1 MINQIN
7 KLPKNISML
16 IAAGEV
22 VENPVSIIKEL
33 VENSVDANS
42 KKIII
47 EIIDGGKKLISITD
61 DGDGINP
68 QDIDMAF
75 ERHATSK
82 LKTKEEIYSI
92 KTLGFRGEALPS
104 IASVSEMSIKSNTN
118 DDQNGMMI
126 EIISGIKKKIR
137 PVNHRKGTTVLVKK
151 LFFSTPAR
159 LKFLK
164 TDNYESLLIKRIVQK
179 LALCNYEVDFD
190 LTINNKKAILTKS
203 DKSNDKKKKLEKR
216 VSSLLGPE
224 FIDNSIFINEISEHF
239 KFKGYLGIPTFHHSN
254 TNNQF
259 LFVNGRVV
267 QDKSMNV
274 IFKVAYRDFMSYDRF
289 PQLVLFIE
297 CPQNEVDVN
306 VHPSK
311 NEMRFRN
318 LNYLRSKI
326 LKVFKSNLITA
337 GHRASTINTVKAI
350 EKFSF
355 KSNQKTFLQLKD
367 EKFADETL
375 NNLNHS
381 YDKNNLDEPDE
392 ENPSL
397 FPLGYA
403 KSQFHKTYIIS
414 ETDQGIII
422 IDQHAAHER
431 LVYERLKKDFFE
443 KKIKT
448 QILLIPVV
456 IDIDSSVMKNLEKK
470 LQYVSEYGVK
480 IEIFGKTSVIVREL
494 PHILA
499 NCNVKKLV
507 TDLIEEVVETDD
519 LKSVESE
526 INKICSKMACHGSI
540 RAGRDLQVDEM
551 NDLLRKMESTPF
563 SGQCNHGRPTYVEL
577 KIDDIEKLFGRK

>member
-1 MINQIN
+1 MNKIKILPDEIINQ
-7 KLPKNISML
+7 

-22 VENPVSIIKEL
+22 LDRPSSAVKEL
-33 VENSVDANS
+33 VENSIDANS
-42 KKIII
+42 KKISVFVR
-47 EIIDGGKKLISITD
+47 DGGKTEIIVTD
-61 DGDGINP
+61 DGDGISK
-68 QDIDMAF
+68 QELELAVT
-75 ERHATSK
+75 RHATSK
-82 LKTKEEIYSI
+82 LNEKKIDTLSF
-92 KTLGFRGEALPS
+92 LGFRGEALPS
-104 IASVSEMSIKSNTN
+104 IGSVSEMSIKSNIN
-118 DDQNGMMI
+118 EDQNGMMI
-126 EIISGIKKKIR
+126 EIIAGIKKKIR
-137 PVNHRKGTTVLVKK
+137 PVNHRKGTTVSVKK

-164 TDNYESLLIKRIVQK
+164 TDNYESLLIKRIIQK
-179 LALCNYEVDFD
+179 LALCNYDIDFD

-203 DKSNDKKKKLEKR
+203 HKNCDKKEKFKRR
-216 VSSLLGPE
+216 VTTLLGSE
-224 FIDNSIFINEISEHF
+224 FIENSIFIDETSENF
-239 KFKGYLGIPTFHHSN
+239 KFKGYIGIPTFHHSN

-289 PQLVLFIE
+289 PQLILFIE
-297 CPQNEVDVN
+297 CPQDEVDVN

-326 LKVFKSNLITA
+326 LKVFQSNLITA
-337 GHRASTINTVKAI
+337 GHRASTLNTLKAV

-367 EKFADETL
+367 EKFNDENL
-375 NNLNHS
+375 NNLSHS
-381 YDKNNLDEPDE
+381 SDNNNIDKQDK
-392 ENPSL
+392 ENSSL

-403 KSQFHKTYIIS
+403 KSQFHKTYIMS
-414 ETDQGIII
+414 ETNEGIII

-431 LVYERLKKDFFE
+431 LVYEKLKKDFFE

-456 IDIDSSVMKNLEKK
+456 IDVDSSIIENLEKK
-470 LQYVSEYGVK
+470 LQLVSEYGVK

-507 TDLIEEVVETDD
+507 IDLIEEVLETNDS
-519 LKSVESE
+519 KSVENE
-526 INKICSKMACHGSI
+526 INKICSRMACHGSI

-577 KIDDIEKLFGRK
+577 KIGDIEKLFGRK

>member
-1 MINQIN
+1 MNKIKILPDEIINQ
-7 KLPKNISML
+7 

-22 VENPVSIIKEL
+22 LDRPSSAVKEL
-33 VENSVDANS
+33 VENSIDANS
-42 KKIII
+42 KKISVFVR
-47 EIIDGGKKLISITD
+47 DGGKTEIIVTD
-61 DGDGINP
+61 DGDGISK
-68 QDIDMAF
+68 QELELAVT
-75 ERHATSK
+75 RHATSK
-82 LKTKEEIYSI
+82 LNEKKIDTLSF
-92 KTLGFRGEALPS
+92 LGFRGEALPS
-104 IASVSEMSIKSNTN
+104 IGSVSEMSIKSNIN
-118 DDQNGMMI
+118 EDQNGMMI
-126 EIISGIKKKIR
+126 EIIAGIKKKIR
-137 PVNHRKGTTVLVKK
+137 PVNHRKGTTVSVKK

-164 TDNYESLLIKRIVQK
+164 TDNYESLLIKRIIQK
-179 LALCNYEVDFD
+179 LALCNYDIDFD

-203 DKSNDKKKKLEKR
+203 DKNCDEKEKFKRR
-216 VSSLLGPE
+216 VATLLGSE
-224 FIDNSIFINEISEHF
+224 FIENSIFIDETSENF
-239 KFKGYLGIPTFHHSN
+239 KFKGYIGIPTFHHSN

-297 CPQNEVDVN
+297 CPQDEVDVN

-326 LKVFKSNLITA
+326 LKVFQSNLITA
-337 GHRASTINTVKAI
+337 GHRASTLNTLKAV

-367 EKFADETL
+367 EKFNDENL
-375 NNLNHS
+375 NNLSHS
-381 YDKNNLDEPDE
+381 SDNNNIDKQDK
-392 ENPSL
+392 ENSSL

-403 KSQFHKTYIIS
+403 KSQFHKTYIMS
-414 ETDQGIII
+414 ETNEGIVI

-431 LVYERLKKDFFE
+431 LVYEKLKKDFFE

-456 IDIDSSVMKNLEKK
+456 IDVDSSIIENLEKK
-470 LQYVSEYGVK
+470 LQLVSEYGVK
-480 IEIFGKTSVIVREL
+480 IEIFGKNSVIVREL

-507 TDLIEEVVETDD
+507 IDLIEEVLETNDS
-519 LKSVESE
+519 KSVENE
-526 INKICSKMACHGSI
+526 INKICSRMACHGSI

-577 KIDDIEKLFGRK
+577 KIGDIEKLFGRK

>member
-1 MINQIN
+1 MNKIKILSDEIINQ
-7 KLPKNISML
+7 

-22 VENPVSIIKEL
+22 LDRPSSAVKEL

-42 KKIII
+42 KKISIFVR
-47 EIIDGGKKLISITD
+47 DGGKTEIIVTD
-61 DGDGINP
+61 DGDGISKK
-68 QDIDMAF
+68 DLELAVT
-75 ERHATSK
+75 RHATSK
-82 LKTKEEIYSI
+82 LNEKKIDTLSF
-92 KTLGFRGEALPS
+92 LGFRGEALPS
-104 IASVSEMSIKSNTN
+104 IGSVSEMFIKSNIN
-118 DDQNGMMI
+118 EDQNGMMI

-137 PVNHRKGTTVLVKK
+137 PVNHRKGTTVSVKK

-179 LALCNYEVDFD
+179 LALCNYDIDFD

-203 DKSNDKKKKLEKR
+203 DKNSDKKERLERR
-216 VSSLLGPE
+216 VATLLGSE
-224 FIDNSIFINEISEHF
+224 FIDNSIFINETSENF
-239 KFKGYLGIPTFHHSN
+239 KFKGYIGIPTFHHSN

-297 CPQNEVDVN
+297 CPQDEVDVN

-326 LKVFKSNLITA
+326 LKVFQSNLMTA
-337 GHRASTINTVKAI
+337 GHRASTLNTVKAI
-350 EKFSF
+350 ERFSF
-355 KSNQKTFLQLKD
+355 NSNQKTFLQLKD
-367 EKFADETL
+367 EKFNDENL
-375 NNLNHS
+375 NSLNHS
-381 YDKNNLDEPDE
+381 LDNNNIDEQDK
-392 ENPSL
+392 ENSSL

-414 ETDQGIII
+414 ETDEGIII

-448 QILLIPVV
+448 QVLLIPVV
-456 IDIDSSVMKNLEKK
+456 IDIDFSVIENLEEK
-470 LQYVSEYGVK
+470 LQQVSEYGVK

-507 TDLIEEVVETDD
+507 IDLIEEVVETNDSQ
-519 LKSVESE
+519 SVENE

>member
-1 MINQIN
+1 MNKIKILPDEIINQ
-7 KLPKNISML
+7 

-22 VENPVSIIKEL
+22 LDRPSSAVKEL
-33 VENSVDANS
+33 IENSVDANS
-42 KKIII
+42 KKISIFI
-47 EIIDGGKKLISITD
+47 RDGGKTEIVITD
-61 DGDGINP
+61 DGDGIP
-68 QDIDMAF
+68 KQELELAVK
-75 ERHATSK
+75 RHATSK
-82 LKTKEEIYSI
+82 LNEKKIDTLSF
-92 KTLGFRGEALPS
+92 LGFRGEALPS
-104 IASVSEMSIKSNTN
+104 IGSVSEMIIKSNTN

-126 EIISGIKKKIR
+126 EVISGIKKKIK
-137 PVNHRKGTTVLVKK
+137 PINHRKGTTVSIKK

-179 LALCNYEVDFD
+179 LALCNYEIDFD
-190 LTINNKKAILTKS
+190 LTINNKKAILTKN
-203 DKSNDKKKKLEKR
+203 DNSNDKKKKLERR
-216 VSSLLGPE
+216 VSTLLGSE
-224 FIDNSIFINEISEHF
+224 FIDNSIFISEISENF
-239 KFKGYLGIPTFHHSN
+239 KFKGFLGIPTFHHSN

-267 QDKSMNV
+267 QDKSMNI

-297 CPQNEVDVN
+297 CSQDEVDVN

-318 LNYLRSKI
+318 LNFLRSKI
-326 LKVFKSNLITA
+326 LKVFKSNLIKA
-337 GHRASTINTVKAI
+337 GHRASTLNTVKAI

-367 EKFADETL
+367 EKFNDDNL

-381 YDKNNLDEPDE
+381 YDKNNIDESDK
-392 ENPSL
+392 ENSSL

-414 ETDQGIII
+414 ETNEGIII

-456 IDIDSSVMKNLEKK
+456 IDIDSSIIKNLEKK
-470 LQYVSEYGVK
+470 LQQVCEYGVK
-480 IEIFGKTSVIVREL
+480 IEIFGKSSVIVREL

-507 TDLIEEVVETDD
+507 IDLIEEVVDTDD
-519 LKSVESE
+519 SKSVENE

-551 NDLLRKMESTPF
+551 NDLLRKMETTPF

-577 KIDDIEKLFGRK
+577 KIGDIEKLFGRK

>member
-1 MINQIN
+1 M
-7 KLPKNISML
+7 KLFQVK
-16 IAAGEV
+16 
-22 VENPVSIIKEL
+22 
-33 VENSVDANS
+33 
-42 KKIII
+42 KKI
-47 EIIDGGKKLISITD
+47 
-61 DGDGINP
+61 
-68 QDIDMAF
+68 
-75 ERHATSK
+75 
-82 LKTKEEIYSI
+82 
-92 KTLGFRGEALPS
+92 
-104 IASVSEMSIKSNTN
+104 
-118 DDQNGMMI
+118 
-126 EIISGIKKKIR
+126 IR
-137 PVNHRKGTTVLVKK
+137 PVNHRKGTTVLIKK

-164 TDNYESLLIKRIVQK
+164 TDNYETLLIKRIVQK

-203 DKSNDKKKKLEKR
+203 DKSSDKKKKLEKR
-216 VSSLLGPE
+216 VSTLLGSE
-224 FIDNSIFINEISEHF
+224 FVENSIFINEISEHF

-274 IFKVAYRDFMSYDRF
+274 IFKVAYKDFMSYDRF

-297 CPQNEVDVN
+297 CPQDEVDVN

-311 NEMRFRN
+311 NEMRFKN

-337 GHRASTINTVKAI
+337 GHRASTLNTVKAI

-367 EKFADETL
+367 EKFTDETL
-375 NNLNHS
+375 NNLNNA
-381 YDKNNLDEPDE
+381 YDKNNTDETDKQ
-392 ENPSL
+392 NPSL

-414 ETDQGIII
+414 ETDQGIVI

-456 IDIDSSVMKNLEKK
+456 IDIDSSVIKNFEKK
-470 LQYVSEYGVK
+470 LHHFSKYGVK

-507 TDLIEEVVETDD
+507 FDLIEEVLETDD
-519 LKSVESE
+519 SKSVENE

-577 KIDDIEKLFGRK
+577 KINDIEKLFGRK

>member
-1 MINQIN
+1 MNKIKILPDEIINQ
-7 KLPKNISML
+7 

-22 VENPVSIIKEL
+22 LDRPSSAVKEL
-33 VENSVDANS
+33 VENSIDANS
-42 KKIII
+42 KKISIFVR
-47 EIIDGGKKLISITD
+47 DGGKAEIVVTD
-61 DGDGINP
+61 DGNGISK
-68 QDIDMAF
+68 QELELAVT
-75 ERHATSK
+75 RHATSK
-82 LKTKEEIYSI
+82 LNEKKIDALSF
-92 KTLGFRGEALPS
+92 LGFRGEALPS
-104 IASVSEMSIKSNTN
+104 IGSVSEMIIKSNTDN
-118 DDQNGMMI
+118 DQDGMMI
-126 EIISGIKKKIR
+126 EVISGIKKKIK
-137 PVNHRKGTTVLVKK
+137 PVNHRKGTTVSVKK

-179 LALCNYEVDFD
+179 LALCNFHIDFD

-203 DKSNDKKKKLEKR
+203 DQSSDKKKMLERR
-216 VSSLLGPE
+216 VATLLGPQ
-224 FIDNSIFINEISEHF
+224 FIDNSIFINEISENF

-297 CPQNEVDVN
+297 CPQDEVDVN

-326 LKVFKSNLITA
+326 LKVFKSKLITA
-337 GHRASTINTVKAI
+337 GHRASTLNTVKAI

-355 KSNQKTFLQLKD
+355 KSNQNTFLQLKD
-367 EKFADETL
+367 EKFNDENL
-375 NNLNHS
+375 NNSS
-381 YDKNNLDEPDE
+381 YSIDKSKVNEPDKE
-392 ENPSL
+392 TSSL

-414 ETDQGIII
+414 ETDEGIMIT
-422 IDQHAAHER
+422 DQHAAHER
-431 LVYERLKKDFFE
+431 LVYEKLKKDFFE

-456 IDIDSSVMKNLEKK
+456 IDIDSSVIKNLEKK
-470 LQYVSEYGVK
+470 LQHVCEYGVK
-480 IEIFGKTSVIVREL
+480 MEIFSKTSVIVREL

-499 NCNVKKLV
+499 NCNVKKLAI
-507 TDLIEEVVETDD
+507 DLIEELVDTDD
-519 LKSVESE
+519 SKSVENE

-577 KIDDIEKLFGRK
+577 KIGDIEKLFGRK

>member
-1 MINQIN
+1 MNKIKILPDEIINQ
-7 KLPKNISML
+7 

-22 VENPVSIIKEL
+22 LDRPSSAVKEL
-33 VENSVDANS
+33 VENSIDANS
-42 KKIII
+42 KKISVFVR
-47 EIIDGGKKLISITD
+47 DGGKTEIIVTD
-61 DGDGINP
+61 DGDGISK
-68 QDIDMAF
+68 QELELAVT
-75 ERHATSK
+75 RHATSK
-82 LKTKEEIYSI
+82 LNEKKIDTLSF
-92 KTLGFRGEALPS
+92 LGFRGEALPS
-104 IASVSEMSIKSNTN
+104 IGSVSEMSIKSNIN
-118 DDQNGMMI
+118 EDQNGMMI
-126 EIISGIKKKIR
+126 EIIAGIKKKIR
-137 PVNHRKGTTVLVKK
+137 PVNHRKGTTVSVKK

-164 TDNYESLLIKRIVQK
+164 TDNYESLLIKRIIQK
-179 LALCNYEVDFD
+179 LALCNYDIDFD

-203 DKSNDKKKKLEKR
+203 DKNCDKKEKLKKR
-216 VSSLLGPE
+216 ITTLLGPE
-224 FIDNSIFINEISEHF
+224 FIDNSIFINETSENF
-239 KFKGYLGIPTFHHSN
+239 KFKGYIGIPTFHHSN

-289 PQLVLFIE
+289 PQLILFIE
-297 CPQNEVDVN
+297 CPQDEVDVN

-326 LKVFKSNLITA
+326 LKVFQSNLITA
-337 GHRASTINTVKAI
+337 GHRASTLNTLKAV

-367 EKFADETL
+367 EKFNDENL
-375 NNLNHS
+375 NNLSHS
-381 YDKNNLDEPDE
+381 SDNNNIDKQDK
-392 ENPSL
+392 ENSSL

-403 KSQFHKTYIIS
+403 KSQFHKTYIMS
-414 ETDQGIII
+414 ETNEGIVI

-431 LVYERLKKDFFE
+431 LVYEKLKKDFFE

-456 IDIDSSVMKNLEKK
+456 IDVDSSIIENLEKK
-470 LQYVSEYGVK
+470 LQLVSEYGVK

-507 TDLIEEVVETDD
+507 IDLIEEVLETNDS
-519 LKSVESE
+519 KSVENE
-526 INKICSKMACHGSI
+526 INKICSRMACHGSI

-577 KIDDIEKLFGRK
+577 KIGDIEKLFGRK

>member
-1 MINQIN
+1 MNKIKILPDEIINQ
-7 KLPKNISML
+7 

-22 VENPVSIIKEL
+22 LDRPSSAVKEL
-33 VENSVDANS
+33 VENSIDANS
-42 KKIII
+42 NKISVFVR
-47 EIIDGGKKLISITD
+47 DGGKTEIIVTD
-61 DGDGINP
+61 DGDGISK
-68 QDIDMAF
+68 QELELAVT
-75 ERHATSK
+75 RHATSK
-82 LKTKEEIYSI
+82 LNEKKIDTLSF
-92 KTLGFRGEALPS
+92 LGFRGEALPS
-104 IASVSEMSIKSNTN
+104 IGSVSEMSIKSNIN
-118 DDQNGMMI
+118 EDQNGMMI
-126 EIISGIKKKIR
+126 EIIAGIKKKIR
-137 PVNHRKGTTVLVKK
+137 PVNHRKGTTVSVKK

-164 TDNYESLLIKRIVQK
+164 TDNYESLLIKRIIQK
-179 LALCNYEVDFD
+179 LALCNYDIDFD

-203 DKSNDKKKKLEKR
+203 HKNCDKKEKFKRR
-216 VSSLLGPE
+216 VTTLLGSE
-224 FIDNSIFINEISEHF
+224 FIENSIFIDETSENF
-239 KFKGYLGIPTFHHSN
+239 KFKGYIGIPTFHHSN

-297 CPQNEVDVN
+297 CPQDEVDVN

-326 LKVFKSNLITA
+326 LKVFQSNLITA
-337 GHRASTINTVKAI
+337 GHRASTLNTLKAV

-367 EKFADETL
+367 EKFNDENL
-375 NNLNHS
+375 NNLSHS
-381 YDKNNLDEPDE
+381 SDNNNIDKQDK
-392 ENPSL
+392 ENSSL

-403 KSQFHKTYIIS
+403 KSQFHKTYIMS
-414 ETDQGIII
+414 ETNEGIVI

-431 LVYERLKKDFFE
+431 LVYEKLKKDFFE

-456 IDIDSSVMKNLEKK
+456 IDVDSSIIENLEKK
-470 LQYVSEYGVK
+470 LQLVSEYGVK

-507 TDLIEEVVETDD
+507 IDLIEEVLETNDS
-519 LKSVESE
+519 KSVENE
-526 INKICSKMACHGSI
+526 INKICSRMACHGSI

-577 KIDDIEKLFGRK
+577 KIGDIEKLFGRK

>member
-1 MINQIN
+1 MNKIKILPDEIINQ
-7 KLPKNISML
+7 

-22 VENPVSIIKEL
+22 LDRPSSAVKEL

-42 KKIII
+42 KKISVFVR
-47 EIIDGGKKLISITD
+47 DGGKTEIIVTD
-61 DGDGINP
+61 DGDGISKK
-68 QDIDMAF
+68 DLELAVT
-75 ERHATSK
+75 RHATSK
-82 LKTKEEIYSI
+82 LNEKKIDTLSF
-92 KTLGFRGEALPS
+92 LGFRGEALPS
-104 IASVSEMSIKSNTN
+104 IGSVSEMFIKSNIN
-118 DDQNGMMI
+118 EDQNGMMI

-137 PVNHRKGTTVLVKK
+137 PVNHRKGTTVSVKK

-179 LALCNYEVDFD
+179 LALCNYDIDFD
-190 LTINNKKAILTKS
+190 LTINNKKSILTKNDKNS
-203 DKSNDKKKKLEKR
+203 DKKEKLERR
-216 VSSLLGPE
+216 VASLLGSE
-224 FIDNSIFINEISEHF
+224 FIDNSIFINETSENF
-239 KFKGYLGIPTFHHSN
+239 KFKGYIGIPTFHHSN

-297 CPQNEVDVN
+297 CPQDEVDVN

-326 LKVFKSNLITA
+326 LKVFESNLITA
-337 GHRASTINTVKAI
+337 GHRASTLNTVKAI

-367 EKFADETL
+367 EKFNDESL
-375 NNLNHS
+375 NSLNHS
-381 YDKNNLDEPDE
+381 FDKNNIDEQDK
-392 ENPSL
+392 ENSSL

-414 ETDQGIII
+414 ETDEGIII

-456 IDIDSSVMKNLEKK
+456 IDIDFSVIENIEKK
-470 LQYVSEYGVK
+470 LQQVSEYGVK
-480 IEIFGKTSVIVREL
+480 IEIFGKNSVIVREL

-507 TDLIEEVVETDD
+507 IDLIEEVVETNDS
-519 LKSVESE
+519 KSVENE

-551 NDLLRKMESTPF
+551 NDLLRKMESTAF

>member
-1 MINQIN
+1 MNKIKILPDEIINQ
-7 KLPKNISML
+7 

-22 VENPVSIIKEL
+22 LDRPSSAVKEL
-33 VENSVDANS
+33 VENSIDANS
-42 KKIII
+42 KKISVFVR
-47 EIIDGGKKLISITD
+47 DGGKTEIIVTD
-61 DGDGINP
+61 DGDGISK
-68 QDIDMAF
+68 QELELAVT
-75 ERHATSK
+75 RHATSK
-82 LKTKEEIYSI
+82 LNEKKIDTLSF
-92 KTLGFRGEALPS
+92 LGFRGEALPS
-104 IASVSEMSIKSNTN
+104 IGSVSEMSIKSNIN
-118 DDQNGMMI
+118 EDQNGMMI
-126 EIISGIKKKIR
+126 EIIAGIKKKIR
-137 PVNHRKGTTVLVKK
+137 PVNHRKGTTVSVKK

-164 TDNYESLLIKRIVQK
+164 TDNYESLLIKRIIQK
-179 LALCNYEVDFD
+179 LALCNYDIDFD

-203 DKSNDKKKKLEKR
+203 DKNGDKKEKFKRR
-216 VSSLLGPE
+216 VATLLGSE
-224 FIDNSIFINEISEHF
+224 FIDNSIFINEISENF
-239 KFKGYLGIPTFHHSN
+239 KFKGYIGIPTFHHSN

-297 CPQNEVDVN
+297 CPQDEVDVN

-311 NEMRFRN
+311 NEMRFKN

-326 LKVFKSNLITA
+326 LKVFQSNLITA
-337 GHRASTINTVKAI
+337 GHRASTLNTLKAV

-367 EKFADETL
+367 EKFNDENL
-375 NNLNHS
+375 NNLSHS
-381 YDKNNLDEPDE
+381 SDNNNIDKQDK
-392 ENPSL
+392 ENSSL

-403 KSQFHKTYIIS
+403 KSQFHKTYIMS
-414 ETDQGIII
+414 ETNEGIVI

-431 LVYERLKKDFFE
+431 LVYEKLKKDFFD

-456 IDIDSSVMKNLEKK
+456 IDVDSSIIENLEKK
-470 LQYVSEYGVK
+470 LQLVSEYGVK
-480 IEIFGKTSVIVREL
+480 IEIFGKNSVIVREL

-507 TDLIEEVVETDD
+507 IDLIEEVLETNDS
-519 LKSVESE
+519 KSVENE
-526 INKICSKMACHGSI
+526 INKICSRMACHGSI

-577 KIDDIEKLFGRK
+577 KIGDIEKLFGRK

>member
-1 MINQIN
+1 MNKIKILPDEIINQ
-7 KLPKNISML
+7 

-22 VENPVSIIKEL
+22 LDRPSSAVKEL
-33 VENSVDANS
+33 VENSIDANS
-42 KKIII
+42 KKISIFVR
-47 EIIDGGKKLISITD
+47 DGGKAEIIVKD
-61 DGDGINP
+61 DGNGISK
-68 QDIDMAF
+68 QELELAVT
-75 ERHATSK
+75 RHATSK
-82 LKTKEEIYSI
+82 LNEKKINALSF
-92 KTLGFRGEALPS
+92 LGFRGEALPS
-104 IASVSEMSIKSNTN
+104 IGSVSEMIIKSNTN
-118 DDQNGMMI
+118 NDQDGMMI
-126 EIISGIKKKIR
+126 EVISGIKKKIK
-137 PVNHRKGTTVLVKK
+137 PVNHRKGTTVSVKK

-159 LKFLK
+159 IKFLK

-179 LALCNYEVDFD
+179 LALCNFHIDFD
-190 LTINNKKAILTKS
+190 LTINNKNAILTKS
-203 DKSNDKKKKLEKR
+203 DQSIDKKKMLERR
-216 VSSLLGPE
+216 VATLLGPQ
-224 FIDNSIFINEISEHF
+224 FIDNSIFINEVSENF
-239 KFKGYLGIPTFHHSN
+239 KLKGYLGIPTFHHSN

-297 CPQNEVDVN
+297 CPQDEVDVN

-326 LKVFKSNLITA
+326 LKVFKSKLITA
-337 GHRASTINTVKAI
+337 GHRASTLNTVKAI

-355 KSNQKTFLQLKD
+355 KSNQNTFLELKD
-367 EKFADETL
+367 EKFNDENL
-375 NNLNHS
+375 NNSS
-381 YDKNNLDEPDE
+381 YYFDKSKTNESDKET
-392 ENPSL
+392 PSL

-414 ETDQGIII
+414 ETDEGIII
-422 IDQHAAHER
+422 TDQHAAHER
-431 LVYERLKKDFFE
+431 LVYEKLKKDFYK

-456 IDIDSSVMKNLEKK
+456 IDIDPSVIKNLEKK
-470 LQYVSEYGVK
+470 LQHVCEYGVK
-480 IEIFGKTSVIVREL
+480 IEIFSKTSVIVREL

-499 NCNVKKLV
+499 NCNVKKLAA
-507 TDLIEEVVETDD
+507 DLIEELVDTDD
-519 LKSVESE
+519 SKSLENE

-577 KIDDIEKLFGRK
+577 KIGDIEKLFGRK

>member
-1 MINQIN
+1 MNKIKILPDEIINQ
-7 KLPKNISML
+7 

-22 VENPVSIIKEL
+22 LDRPSSAVKEL
-33 VENSVDANS
+33 VENSIDANS
-42 KKIII
+42 KKISVFVR
-47 EIIDGGKKLISITD
+47 DGGKTEIVVTD
-61 DGDGINP
+61 DGDGISK
-68 QDIDMAF
+68 QELELAVT
-75 ERHATSK
+75 RHATSK
-82 LKTKEEIYSI
+82 LNEKKIDTLSF
-92 KTLGFRGEALPS
+92 LGFRGEALPS
-104 IASVSEMSIKSNTN
+104 IGSVSEMSIKSNIN
-118 DDQNGMMI
+118 EDQNGMMI
-126 EIISGIKKKIR
+126 EIIAGIKKKIR
-137 PVNHRKGTTVLVKK
+137 PVNHRKGTTVSVKK

-164 TDNYESLLIKRIVQK
+164 TDNYESLLIKRIIQK
-179 LALCNYEVDFD
+179 LALCNYDIDFD

-203 DKSNDKKKKLEKR
+203 DKNGDKKEKFKRR
-216 VSSLLGPE
+216 VATLLGSE
-224 FIDNSIFINEISEHF
+224 FIDNSIFINEISENF
-239 KFKGYLGIPTFHHSN
+239 KFKGYIGIPTFHHSN

-297 CPQNEVDVN
+297 CPKDEVDVN

-326 LKVFKSNLITA
+326 LKVFQSNLITA
-337 GHRASTINTVKAI
+337 GHRASTLNTLKAV

-367 EKFADETL
+367 EKFNDENL
-375 NNLNHS
+375 NNLSHS
-381 YDKNNLDEPDE
+381 LDNNNIDKQDK
-392 ENPSL
+392 ENSSL

-403 KSQFHKTYIIS
+403 KSQFHKTYIMS
-414 ETDQGIII
+414 ETNEGIVI

-431 LVYERLKKDFFE
+431 LVYEKLKKDFFD

-456 IDIDSSVMKNLEKK
+456 IDVDSSIIENLEKK
-470 LQYVSEYGVK
+470 LQLVSEYGVK

-507 TDLIEEVVETDD
+507 IDLIEEVLETNDS
-519 LKSVESE
+519 KSVENE
-526 INKICSKMACHGSI
+526 INKICSRMACHGSI

-577 KIDDIEKLFGRK
+577 KIGDIEKLFGRK

>member
-1 MINQIN
+1 MNKIKILPDEIINQ
-7 KLPKNISML
+7 

-22 VENPVSIIKEL
+22 LDRPSSAVKEL
-33 VENSVDANS
+33 VENSIDANS
-42 KKIII
+42 KKISILVR
-47 EIIDGGKKLISITD
+47 DGGKTEIIVTD
-61 DGDGINP
+61 DGDGISKKELEL
-68 QDIDMAF
+68 AVT
-75 ERHATSK
+75 RHATSK
-82 LKTKEEIYSI
+82 LNEKKIDTLSF
-92 KTLGFRGEALPS
+92 LGFRGEALPS
-104 IASVSEMSIKSNTN
+104 IGSVSEMTIKSNTN

-137 PVNHRKGTTVLVKK
+137 PINHRKGTTVLVKK

-164 TDNYESLLIKRIVQK
+164 TENYESLLIKRIIQK
-179 LALCNYEVDFD
+179 LALCNFNIDFD

-203 DKSNDKKKKLEKR
+203 NKNSNKKERLER
-216 VSSLLGPE
+216 RIETLLGTE
-224 FIDNSIFINEISEHF
+224 FIDNSIFINDTSENF
-239 KFKGYLGIPTFHHSN
+239 KFKGYIGIPTFHHSN

-297 CPQNEVDVN
+297 CPQDEVDVN

-326 LKVFKSNLITA
+326 LKVFQSNLITA
-337 GHRASTINTVKAI
+337 GHRASTLNTVKAI

-355 KSNQKTFLQLKD
+355 KPNQKTFLQLKD
-367 EKFADETL
+367 EKFNDENL
-375 NNLNHS
+375 NNFSHS
-381 YDKNNLDEPDE
+381 LEKNNIDEQDKE
-392 ENPSL
+392 KPSL

-403 KSQFHKTYIIS
+403 KSQFHKTYILS
-414 ETDQGIII
+414 ETDEGIII

-456 IDIDSSVMKNLEKK
+456 IDIDPSIIKNLEKK
-470 LQYVSEYGVK
+470 LQHVSEYGVK

-507 TDLIEEVVETDD
+507 IDLIEEVVETNDS
-519 LKSVESE
+519 KSVENE

-577 KIDDIEKLFGRK
+577 KIGDIEKLFGRK